1 MYKLLIVED
10 EALERRA
17 LRIIINKNFNNIE
30 IVGDAKTGLD
40 AVELAR
46 KFSPDIILMDIEM
59 PEASGL
65 EAQEAIIEFL
75 PNVTTIILSAYDNFQ
90 FAQTAIRLKVFDYI
104 LKPAKPIV
112 LSEVLGKAINHINKL
127 SVQSDITSS
136 GKEPFTGNEFNQI
149 INAALKYINNNYNQ
163 NINLESVASYIHL
176 NPQYFSRYFKSSTGM
191 NFVDYLSLVRVRE
204 AKKMLLAT
212 EFSIANVSLK
222 MGYIDPSYF
231 SKVFMKYEGVTPNK
245 YRYLHRR

>member
-17 LRIIINKNFNNIE
+17 LRIIINKNFNDID
-30 IVGDAKTGLD
+30 IIGDAKTGLD

-46 KFSPDIILMDIEM
+46 KFKPDIILMDIEM

-104 LKPAKPIV
+104 LKPAKPSD
-112 LSEVLGKAINHINKL
+112 LSDVLGKAIDHINKL
-127 SVQSDITSS
+127 SMQSNIASS
-136 GKEPFTGNEFNQI
+136 GKDEFTGNEFSQI

-176 NPQYFSRYFKSSTGM
+176 NPQYFSRYFKNSTGM

-204 AKKMLLAT
+204 AKKMLLT
-212 EFSIANVSLK
+212 TDFSIAEVSLK

-245 YRYLHRR
+245 FRCCHRR

>member
-17 LRIIINKNFNNIE
+17 LRIIINKNFSNID

-40 AVELAR
+40 AVKLAR
-46 KFSPDIILMDIEM
+46 KFNPDIILMDIEM

-104 LKPAKPIV
+104 LKPAKPVV
-112 LSEVLGKAINHINKL
+112 LSDVLGKAINHINKL
-127 SVQSDITSS
+127 SLQSNIASS

-176 NPQYFSRYFKSSTGM
+176 NPQYFSRYFKNSTGM

-204 AKKMLLAT
+204 AKKMLLTT
-212 EFSIANVSLK
+212 EFSIAEVSLK

-245 YRYLHRR
+245 FRYFHRK

>member
-17 LRIIINKNFNNIE
+17 LRIIINKNFNDID
-30 IVGDAKTGLD
+30 IIGDAKTGLD

-46 KFSPDIILMDIEM
+46 KFKPDIILMDIEM

-104 LKPAKPIV
+104 LKPAKPSD
-112 LSEVLGKAINHINKL
+112 LSDVLGNAIDHINKL
-127 SVQSDITSS
+127 SMQSNIASS
-136 GKEPFTGNEFNQI
+136 GKDEFTGNEFSQI

-176 NPQYFSRYFKSSTGM
+176 NPQYFSRYFKNSTGM

-204 AKKMLLAT
+204 AKKMLLT
-212 EFSIANVSLK
+212 TDFSIAEVSLK

-245 YRYLHRR
+245 FRCCHRR

>member
-17 LRIIINKNFNNIE
+17 LRIIINKNFNDID
-30 IVGDAKTGLD
+30 IIGDAKTGLD

-46 KFSPDIILMDIEM
+46 KFKPDIILMDIEM

-75 PNVTTIILSAYDNFQ
+75 PSVTTIILSAYDNFQ

-104 LKPAKPIV
+104 LKPAKPSD
-112 LSEVLGKAINHINKL
+112 LSDVLGKAIDHINKL
-127 SVQSDITSS
+127 SMQSNIASS
-136 GKEPFTGNEFNQI
+136 GKDEFTGNEFSQI

-176 NPQYFSRYFKSSTGM
+176 NPQYFSRYFKNSTGM

-204 AKKMLLAT
+204 AKKMLLT
-212 EFSIANVSLK
+212 TDFSIAEVSLK

-245 YRYLHRR
+245 FRCCHRR

>member
-17 LRIIINKNFNNIE
+17 LRIIINKNFSNID

-46 KFSPDIILMDIEM
+46 KFNPDIILMDIEM

-104 LKPAKPIV
+104 LKPAKPVV
-112 LSEVLGKAINHINKL
+112 LSDVLGKAINHINKL
-127 SVQSDITSS
+127 SVQSNIASS

-176 NPQYFSRYFKSSTGM
+176 NPQYFSRYFKNSTGM

-204 AKKMLLAT
+204 AKKMLLTT
-212 EFSIANVSLK
+212 EFSIAEVSLK

-245 YRYLHRR
+245 FRCFHRK